1 MANATTKPT
10 EVITQK
16 RAVKLVKVYKDNGIG
31 YDYVVT
37 INDEEVTKRAPF
49 LAAYMDYCDKTGI
62 TRG

>member
-1 MANATTKPT
+1 MATESTNKS

-16 RAVKLVKVYKDNGIG
+16 RAVKLVKVFKSNGIG

-49 LAAYMDYCDKTGI
+49 LDTYMDYCDKAGI
-62 TRG
+62 TTG